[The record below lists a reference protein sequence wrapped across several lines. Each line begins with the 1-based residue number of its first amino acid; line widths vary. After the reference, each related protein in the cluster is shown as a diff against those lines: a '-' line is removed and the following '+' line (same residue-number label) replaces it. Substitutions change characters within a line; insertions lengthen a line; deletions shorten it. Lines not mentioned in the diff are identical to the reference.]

1 LNHNW
6 TILKK
11 LLSESAV
18 VTLICDNQLSKIQF
32 LSNILMFRG
41 SQNRISI
48 YLDIDTNFTVFLE
61 DHYDLSNLDNLFIF
75 RIKGTNLNDVTTDIS
90 SFSSSYVDTIVFDS
104 VSSYYSLQNDNIT
117 SSNLNRRLGL
127 YLSLLQVV
135 VSRSNGF
142 IIFTSMTRARKRQDD
157 DSWYFSYAGG
167 RLLRKRSDLILE
179 LKSKKQQ
186 FEVDVLKSPDDTLL
200 GIKLNLDRKYVES

>member
-1 LNHNW
+1 MNRDW
-6 TILKK
+6 AILKK
-11 LLSESAV
+11 LLIESKV

-32 LSNILMFRG
+32 LSNILLFRQ

-48 YLDIDTNFTVFLE
+48 YLDIDTNFTIFLE
-61 DHYDLSNLDNLFIF
+61 DNHDSYNMNNLFIF
-75 RIKGTNLNDVTTDIS
+75 RIKEKNLNDVVADINS
-90 SFSSSYVDTIVFDS
+90 IGSSSVDTIVFDS
-104 VSSYYSLQNDNIT
+104 VSTFYSFEKDNIT
-117 SSNLNRRLGL
+117 SSSQNRRLGV

-135 VSRSNGF
+135 IDRSNGI

-179 LKSKKQQ
+179 LKSNEQQ
-186 FEVDVLKSPDDTLL
+186 FEVSVLKSPNEALL
-200 GIKLNLDRKYVES
+200 GIKLNLDRKNVET

>member
-1 LNHNW
+1 MNHNW

-61 DHYDLSNLDNLFIF
+61 DHYNLSNLDNLFIF

>member
-61 DHYDLSNLDNLFIF
+61 DHYNLSNLDNLFIF

>member
-1 LNHNW
+1 MNHNW

>member
-1 LNHNW
+1 MNHNW

-61 DHYDLSNLDNLFIF
+61 DHYNLSNLDNLFIF

-179 LKSKKQQ
+179 LKSNEQQ
-186 FEVDVLKSPDDTLL
+186 FEVSVLKSPNEALL
-200 GIKLNLDRKYVES
+200 GIKLNLDRKNVET

>member
-1 LNHNW
+1 
-6 TILKK
+6 
-11 LLSESAV
+11 
-18 VTLICDNQLSKIQF
+18 
-32 LSNILMFRG
+32 MFRG